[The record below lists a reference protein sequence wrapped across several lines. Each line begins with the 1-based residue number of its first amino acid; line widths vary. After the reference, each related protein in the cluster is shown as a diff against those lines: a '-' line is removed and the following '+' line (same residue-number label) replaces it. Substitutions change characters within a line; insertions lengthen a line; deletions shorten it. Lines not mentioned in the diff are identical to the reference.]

1 MIAFSNHSFKTMPT
15 LLAKN
20 AEVLVAMDG
29 RRRELK
35 NAGLYAEDGIIK
47 KVGPTEELP
56 TTANTVIDLTGQIC
70 CQVLSIHTTISTR
83 R

>member
-1 MIAFSNHSFKTMPT
+1 MPT

-29 RRRELK
+29 GRRELK
-35 NAGLYAEDGIIK
+35 NAGLYAEEGIIK
-47 KVGPTEELP
+47 KVGPNEELP
-56 TTANTVIDLTGQIC
+56 TTADTVIDLTGQILLPGF
-70 CQVLSIHTTISTR
+70 VNITTISTR